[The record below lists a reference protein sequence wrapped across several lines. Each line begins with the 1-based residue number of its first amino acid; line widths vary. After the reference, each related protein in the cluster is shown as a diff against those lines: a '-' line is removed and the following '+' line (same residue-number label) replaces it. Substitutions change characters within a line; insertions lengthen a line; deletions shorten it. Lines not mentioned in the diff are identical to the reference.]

1 MIDRTLKHY
10 RIIGALGAGGMGEVY
25 LAEDTTLDRKVALKI
40 LPADVASN
48 RDRMERFV
56 REAKA
61 AAALNHPN
69 IAHIYEIGDSEGTPF
84 IAMEYVDGVTLREK
98 IHHSREPLSALLG
111 YLGQVA
117 EGLAKAH
124 HAGIVHRDLKP
135 DNVMITRDGYAKIL
149 DFGLAKLVESPGL
162 SGIDQKG
169 SERTIEAVPQSMPGM
184 VLGTIGYM
192 SPEQASGRVHEIDHR
207 SDIFS
212 LGCLLFEA
220 ATGQKA
226 FEGKDALDSLHKI
239 VHAPTPQVKDVSPVA
254 PEALQ
259 RVIGR
264 CLAKDPARRYQS
276 IRDLAIEVDDLRQEL
291 KSRTGPVSSDQPSVG
306 AIPAGASRADEGFW
320 VAVLPFKHRGTQAS
334 LEALADDLGDDIVM
348 GLMRFSHLRVVSRSS
363 ARRFGGEAADI
374 RTVGRELGAR
384 YVMEGSL
391 RQAGSTL
398 RVAVQLVDATTGA
411 HLWAETYDRAFS
423 PDAVFALQDDLV
435 PRIVSTVADWYG
447 VLPHSMSEAVRL
459 KPLDRLTPYEALLR
473 SFGYFE
479 RIVPAE
485 HATARSALE
494 RAVQQAPGDAQIWA
508 MLSMLYGEEY
518 RFGFNAAPDPLGRS
532 LQAARRAT
540 AAAPSSH
547 YAHLAMAQALFFRK
561 EFDAFRHAAERA
573 LVLNPMD
580 GSSMEYLGHLLA
592 FAGDWERGCELAE
605 KARHFNPHHPAWYWA
620 LPFLAAYRKAD
631 YATAR
636 PFMLKAQM
644 PGQFFSEALLAALYG
659 QLEERQAAEE
669 IVREVLA
676 LKPDFPLI
684 ARNEFAKWYPPELV
698 EQLIAGLRK
707 AGLQVAGQH
716 DVATPVSETDTSP
729 SIAVLPFGNLS
740 PDPDNEFFA
749 DGLTEEVIADLSG
762 IRAIRVISRTS
773 AMHFRGTN
781 KDLRAI
787 ARELNVRY
795 VLEGSVRRA
804 GTSLRVTAQ
813 LIDAENDSHLWAE
826 KYSGSVEDVFA
837 IQEEISRK
845 IAQALQLRLTD
856 AEARGIAERPI
867 DNAAAY
873 DCYMR
878 ARHEVYRFTSNGL
891 DRAQKLVDDALSLI
905 GENALLL
912 ATKGMVAWYYLNFSI
927 RPEERYLNEAAA
939 CAARALDQDP
949 QNYVAIFLQGL
960 VASKRGDIE
969 GAIRVL
975 RAAHERKPGDAMV
988 LNELVRHYFSA
999 GQEQSE
1005 PARTALEQSLRMDPL
1020 HPLNWA
1026 QAAWQHFS
1034 AGRND
1039 EAVEAARRILQLTD
1053 RANPARVYAAYY
1065 LALANLREEA
1075 IAIFEA
1081 EGSASQ
1087 GTPYG
1092 SVSLFLCR
1100 ALKGDAEGAFSLVTP
1115 QLEQAASW
1123 TEYLALFL
1131 ADGYALIGQHDSS
1144 LRWLRTAVAQ
1154 GFINYRY
1161 LATHDP
1167 FLANVRSDLR
1177 FTELL
1182 REVRARWETSLHNL
1196 PGPLQA

>member
-1 MIDRTLKHY
+1 
-10 RIIGALGAGGMGEVY
+10 
-25 LAEDTTLDRKVALKI
+25 
-40 LPADVASN
+40 
-48 RDRMERFV
+48 
-56 REAKA
+56 
-61 AAALNHPN
+61 
-69 IAHIYEIGDSEGTPF
+69 
-84 IAMEYVDGVTLREK
+84 
-98 IHHSREPLSALLG
+98 
-111 YLGQVA
+111 
-117 EGLAKAH
+117 
-124 HAGIVHRDLKP
+124 
-135 DNVMITRDGYAKIL
+135 
-149 DFGLAKLVESPGL
+149 
-162 SGIDQKG
+162 
-169 SERTIEAVPQSMPGM
+169 
-184 VLGTIGYM
+184 
-192 SPEQASGRVHEIDHR
+192 
-207 SDIFS
+207 
-212 LGCLLFEA
+212 
-220 ATGQKA
+220 
-226 FEGKDALDSLHKI
+226 
-239 VHAPTPQVKDVSPVA
+239 
-254 PEALQ
+254 
-259 RVIGR
+259 
-264 CLAKDPARRYQS
+264 
-276 IRDLAIEVDDLRQEL
+276 
-291 KSRTGPVSSDQPSVG
+291 
-306 AIPAGASRADEGFW
+306 
-320 VAVLPFKHRGTQAS
+320 VLPFKHRGTDAH
-334 LEALADDLGDDIVM
+334 LEGLADGLGEDIVM
-348 GLMRFSHLRVVSRSS
+348 GLMRFSHLRVISRSS
-363 ARRFGGEAADI
+363 ARRFDGEAADI

-398 RVAVQLVDATTGA
+398 RVAVQLVDSTTGA
-411 HLWAETYDRAFS
+411 HLWAETYDRGFS

-459 KPLDRLTPYEALLR
+459 KPLDQLTPYEALLR

-485 HATARSALE
+485 HAAARSALE
-494 RAVQQAPGDAQIWA
+494 RAAQQVPGDAGIWA

-518 RFGFNAAPDPLGRS
+518 RFGFNVAPDPLGRS

-561 EFDAFRHAAERA
+561 EFEAFRHAAERA
-573 LVLNPMD
+573 IVLNPMD

-605 KARHFNPHHPAWYWA
+605 KARQFNPHHPAWYWA
-620 LPFLAAYRKAD
+620 LPFLDAYRKAD

-636 PFMLKAQM
+636 PFMLKARM
-644 PGQFFSEALLAALYG
+644 PGQFFSEALLAAVYG
-659 QLEERQAAEE
+659 QLGEQPAAED
-669 IVREVLA
+669 IAREVLA

-684 ARNEFAKWYPPELV
+684 AREEFAKWYPPELV
-698 EQLIAGLRK
+698 EQLIAGLGK
-707 AGLQVAGQH
+707 AGLRVVQQ
-716 DVATPVSETDTSP
+716 DVSIRVTATDTAP

-740 PDPDNEFFA
+740 PDPNNEFFA

-773 AMHFRGTN
+773 AMHFKGTT
-781 KDLRAI
+781 KDLRTI

-845 IAQALQLRLTD
+845 IANALQLRLTD
-856 AEARGIAERPI
+856 AEAQGIAERPI

-891 DRAQKLVDDALSLI
+891 ERAQKLVDDALSLI

-912 ATKGMVAWYYLNFSI
+912 ATKGMVSWYYLNFSI
-927 RPEERYLNEAAA
+927 RPEEGYLNEAAA
-939 CAARALDQDP
+939 CATRALERDP
-949 QNYVAIFLQGL
+949 ENYVGIFLQGL

-969 GAIRVL
+969 NAIRVL
-975 RAAHERKPGDAMV
+975 RGAHERKPGDAMV

-999 GQEQSE
+999 GQEHSE
-1005 PARTALEQSLRMDPL
+1005 SARTALAESLRIDPL

-1034 AGRND
+1034 AGRID

-1053 RANPARVYAAYY
+1053 RGNPARVYAAYY
-1065 LALANLREEA
+1065 LALANVREEA
-1075 IAIFEA
+1075 IDVFEG
-1081 EGSASQ
+1081 EGSALH

-1092 SVSLFLCR
+1092 SVSLFLSR
-1100 ALKGDAEGAFSLVTP
+1100 ALLGDAEGAVSHVTP

-1144 LRWLRTAVAQ
+1144 LRWLRSAIAR
-1154 GFINYRY
+1154 GFINWHY

-1167 FLANVRSDLR
+1167 FLANVRADRR
-1177 FTELL
+1177 FTELT
-1182 REVRARWETSLHNL
+1182 REVRARWEASLHNL
-1196 PGPLQA
+1196 PRPQQA